1 MAAVMVVPAPV
12 IGAAAVGTTKVT
24 MDPLVAA
31 IGAAAVLEEGT
42 ITMAVVV
49 VVGGAKTEA
58 TADKVAAAAAA
69 VIGLTGS
76 PAHQRGAI
84 GSKTNTEAAA
94 AAAIGA
100 RKTSAARTAIAEV
113 VALRGITRTPMHSP
127 PEAE

>member
-12 IGAAAVGTTKVT
+12 IGAAAVGTTTVT

-42 ITMAVVV
+42 TTMAVVV

-58 TADKVAAAAAA
+58 TADKVAAAA

-84 GSKTNTEAAA
+84 GSKTNTEVAAA
-94 AAAIGA
+94 AVGA

-127 PEAE
+127 PEVE

>member
-1 MAAVMVVPAPV
+1 MVVPAPV
-12 IGAAAVGTTKVT
+12 IGAAAVGTTAGT
-24 MDPLVAA
+24 MDPPVAA

-58 TADKVAAAAAA
+58 TADKVAAAA

>member
-1 MAAVMVVPAPV
+1 
-12 IGAAAVGTTKVT
+12 
-24 MDPLVAA
+24 
-31 IGAAAVLEEGT
+31 
-42 ITMAVVV
+42 MAVVV

-58 TADKVAAAAAA
+58 TAAKVAAAA

-94 AAAIGA
+94 AAVGA

-127 PEAE
+127 PEVE

>member
-1 MAAVMVVPAPV
+1 MKTE
-12 IGAAAVGTTKVT
+12 AAAAMV
-24 MDPLVAA
+24 
-31 IGAAAVLEEGT
+31 
-42 ITMAVVV
+42 AVVV
-49 VVGGAKTEA
+49 AV
-58 TADKVAAAAAA
+58 A

-94 AAAIGA
+94 AAAVGA

>member
-58 TADKVAAAAAA
+58 TAAKVAAAA

-84 GSKTNTEAAA
+84 GSKTNTEVAAA
-94 AAAIGA
+94 AVGA

-127 PEAE
+127 PEVE

>member
-1 MAAVMVVPAPV
+1 MVVPAPV
-12 IGAAAVGTTKVT
+12 IGAAAVGTTTVT

-49 VVGGAKTEA
+49 VVVVGGAKTEA
-58 TADKVAAAAAA
+58 TADKVAAAA

-94 AAAIGA
+94 AAVGA

-127 PEAE
+127 PEVE